1 MVRGLGAGAG
11 VGLTGTGAA
20 AGFAFVMTLA
30 AGVLGDTLPLLL
42 MVCAVKTLTFFDLDL
57 PPPFLDP
64 TLEPCWSWDAI
75 LLAFDELGP
84 AGEVFF
90 WSIIDLFRASCSCS
104 WSVMS

>member
-1 MVRGLGAGAG
+1 MKPRLDGGLGAGAG

-30 AGVLGDTLPLLL
+30 AGVPDNTLPLLL
-42 MVCAVKTLTFFDLDL
+42 MVCGVKTLTFFDLDL

-64 TLEPCWSWDAI
+64 TLEEPELEPCWLWNAI

-84 AGEVFF
+84 SGEVFF
-90 WSIIDLFRASCSCS
+90 
-104 WSVMS
+104 